1 MFHRSSEK
9 NHALLF
15 EEILKEGRE
24 EGEGRVP
31 SFFFFLRMIAKRKSK
46 SCYDWVIL
54 FRLKSKG
61 FPYQDSIGGGVQP
74 YRWSGKE
81 EAERLQ
87 DQA

>member
-24 EGEGRVP
+24 EGGGE
-31 SFFFFLRMIAKRKSK
+31 STFIFFLRMIAKRKSK

>member
-31 SFFFFLRMIAKRKSK
+31 SFFFFKDDCKKKIKKLLRLGDPVSVEIEGLSVSGFHSWGRATLPMERK
-46 SCYDWVIL
+46 
-54 FRLKSKG
+54 
-61 FPYQDSIGGGVQP
+61 GG
-74 YRWSGKE
+74 S
-81 EAERLQ
+81 
-87 DQA
+87 